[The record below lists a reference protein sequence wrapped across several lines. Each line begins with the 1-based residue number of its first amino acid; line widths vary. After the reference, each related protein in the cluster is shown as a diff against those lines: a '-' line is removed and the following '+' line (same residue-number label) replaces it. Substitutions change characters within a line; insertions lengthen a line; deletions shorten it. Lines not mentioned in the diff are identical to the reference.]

1 MKRALEILAF
11 ASLAL
16 FTLPVAADAPVGP
29 TPDNPT
35 RLAQY
40 EAFDKYA
47 SEINDNY
54 TKLTWERFA
63 TRQLRTYA
71 AAETACTSNFAGG
84 RLPTVKE
91 LLTIV
96 DEDPHQQYEFGKT
109 VYKAIDAQ
117 AFGPNTGVDKPYFT
131 STPTGTTDEVWGI
144 SFADG
149 TMVRLKKTDQA
160 YARCVK

>member
-1 MKRALEILAF
+1 MKRSLRLLAF
-11 ASLAL
+11 AALAL
-16 FTLPVAADAPVGP
+16 VTLPVAADAPRG
-29 TPDNPT
+29 DAT

-40 EAFDKYA
+40 EAFVRDTP
-47 SEINDNY
+47 EINDNY
-54 TKLTWERFA
+54 TKLSWERFA

-71 AAETACTSNFAGG
+71 AAETACTTNFGG

-96 DEDPHQQYEFGKT
+96 DEDPHQEYEFGKT
-109 VYKAIDAQ
+109 VTKAIDQ
-117 AFGPNTGVDKPYFT
+117 LAFGSYTGVDKPYFS
-131 STPTGTTDEVWGI
+131 STPTGTTDEVWGV

>member
-1 MKRALEILAF
+1 MKRVRSLLAF
-11 ASLAL
+11 AALAL
-16 FTLPVAADAPVGP
+16 VSLPVAADAPRGP

-40 EAFDKYA
+40 EAFVKDTP
-47 SEINDNY
+47 EINDNY

-63 TRQLRTYA
+63 TRQTRQYV
-71 AAETACTSNFAGG
+71 AAETACLSNFSG

-96 DEDPHQQYEFGKT
+96 DEDPHQEYEFGKT
-109 VYKAIDAQ
+109 VSKAIDQ
-117 AFGPNTGVDKPYFT
+117 LAFGSYTGVDKAYFS
-131 STPTGTTDEVWGI
+131 STPTGNTDEVWGVE
-144 SFADG
+144 FERG